1 MRKQNVGRGVSEG
14 MRVTCDALL
23 TDDPTTAATTTK
35 LRTLDELSTI
45 HIVNGGI
52 DEDDDGDLAKSI
64 FLANAVCIHV
74 I

>member
-1 MRKQNVGRGVSEG
+1 MMVK
-14 MRVTCDALL
+14 
-23 TDDPTTAATTTK
+23 PTTAGTTTK

-64 FLANAVCIHV
+64 FLANAVCIHE